1 LSELGD
7 DERPMTASIAHAAWL
22 KAKETQA
29 LIAAL
34 DAARAGGSRFVGGCV
49 RNTVMGHEVDD
60 IDIATQLTPDQVVEL
75 CTKAGFAAHPTGIE
89 HGTVTVVV
97 NHKPFEVT
105 TLRRDVSTDGRRA
118 TVAFTENWEED
129 AQRRDFRINAL
140 YADAQGA
147 IHDPTGGGLDDARAG
162 RVIFIG
168 DAHQRIKEDYL
179 RILRFFRFNAWYAR
193 GPVDPNGLHACADL
207 VGGLDTL
214 SVERVWKEVKKLLGA
229 PDPRAAWEGMT
240 AIEARKRALPEMD
253 NHPRL
258 RALMDLEADLMLPV
272 DPMTRVAASLEDQ
285 QSAKTFANRLKLSN
299 EERDRL
305 VAALGDDVKITS
317 FMSLREMRRA
327 IYAIGNEAFRDRVML
342 AWAASGGGKAQ
353 QWRALVAHGQMWT
366 PPKLP
371 LSGDEVMAA
380 GVPAG
385 PKVGVIMREVEAWWI
400 DADFPDDKLSII
412 ERLKAVAQGM
422 A

>member
-1 LSELGD
+1 MS
-7 DERPMTASIAHAAWL
+7 ASITHAAWL
-22 KAKETQA
+22 KLPQTHA

-34 DAARAGGSRFVGGCV
+34 EAARAGGSRFVGGCV
-49 RNTVMGHEVDD
+49 RNTLMGREVDD
-60 IDIATQLTPDQVVEL
+60 IDIATQLTPDEVTEIAA
-75 CTKAGFAAHPTGIE
+75 KAGFAAHPTGIE

-97 NHKPFEVT
+97 KSKPFEVT

-118 TVAFTENWEED
+118 TVAFTDKWEED
-129 AQRRDFRINAL
+129 AARRDFRMNAL
-140 YADAQGA
+140 YTSGEGEVF
-147 IHDPTGGGLDDARAG
+147 DPTGGGLDDVRTG

-168 DAHQRIKEDYL
+168 DAHTRIREDYL

-193 GPVDPNGLHACADL
+193 GPVDPQGLNACADL
-207 VGGLDTL
+207 IAGLDQL
-214 SVERVWKEVKKLLGA
+214 SVERVWKEVKKLLAA

-240 AIEARKRALPEMD
+240 AIEARARALPELD
-253 NHPRL
+253 NETRL
-258 RALMDLEADLMLPV
+258 DALVSLEADLMLPV
-272 DPMTRVAASLEDQ
+272 DAMTRIAASLKDQ
-285 QSAKTFANRLKLSN
+285 DAAKTLAQRLKLSN

-305 VAALGDDVKITS
+305 VAALGHELKITS
-317 FMSLREMRRA
+317 YMSLREMRRA
-327 IYAIGNEAFRDRVML
+327 IYRLGNSAFRDRVML
-342 AWAASGGGKAQ
+342 SWASAGSAKAQ
-353 QWRALVAHGQMWT
+353 AWRALLAHAQMWN

-385 PKVGVIMREVEAWWI
+385 PKVGEVIREVEAWWI
-400 DADFPDDKLSII
+400 DADFPDDKLSVI

>member
-1 LSELGD
+1 LS
-7 DERPMTASIAHAAWL
+7 TSISHAAWL

-29 LIAAL
+29 LMAAL
-34 DAARAGGSRFVGGCV
+34 EAARPGGSRFVGGCV
-49 RNTVMGHEVDD
+49 RNTLMGREVDD
-60 IDIATQLTPDQVVEL
+60 IDIATQLTPDRVTEVAQ
-75 CTKAGFAAHPTGIE
+75 KAGFAAHPTGIE

-118 TVAFTENWEED
+118 TVAFTEDWAED
-129 AQRRDFRINAL
+129 AQRRDFRLNAL
-140 YADAQGA
+140 YADSSGQ

-168 DAHQRIKEDYL
+168 DARMRLREDYL
-179 RILRFFRFNAWYAR
+179 RILRFFRFNAWYAK
-193 GPVDPNGLHACADL
+193 GPLDPHGLAACADL
-207 VGGLDTL
+207 VAGLHQL
-214 SVERVWKEVKKLLGA
+214 SVERVWKETKKLLEA
-229 PDPRAAWEGMT
+229 PDPRAAWEGMK
-240 AIEARKRALPEMD
+240 AIEVAARALPELS
-253 NHPRL
+253 NEARL
-258 RALMDLEADLMLPV
+258 DALCTLQADLMLPV
-272 DPMTRVAASLEDQ
+272 DAMTRVAAAAPHQEAGKAL
-285 QSAKTFANRLKLSN
+285 ARRLKLSN

-317 FMSLREMRRA
+317 YMSLREMRRA
-327 IYAIGNEAFRDRVML
+327 IYTIGNEAFRDRVML
-342 AWAASGGGKAQ
+342 AWAAAGGEKAQ
-353 QWRALVAHGQMWT
+353 AWRALVAHAQMWT

-385 PKVGVIMREVEAWWI
+385 PKVGQVMREVEAWWI
-400 DADFPDDKLSII
+400 DADFPDDKLSVI

>member
-1 LSELGD
+1 
-7 DERPMTASIAHAAWL
+7 MNSITHAAWF

-29 LIAAL
+29 LMQAL
-34 DAARAGGSRFVGGCV
+34 EATRAGGSRFVGGCV
-49 RNTVMGHEVDD
+49 RNTLMGREVDD
-60 IDIATQLTPDQVVEL
+60 IDIATQLTPEQVTEV
-75 CTKAGFAAHPTGIE
+75 CTEAGFAAHPTGIE

-118 TVAFTENWEED
+118 TVAFSESWEED

-140 YADAQGA
+140 YADASGA

-193 GPVDPNGLHACADL
+193 TPIDPKGLEACADL
-207 VGGLDTL
+207 VTGLDQL
-214 SVERVWKEVKKLLGA
+214 SVERIWKETKKLLEA
-229 PDPRAAWEGMT
+229 PDPRAAWEGMK
-240 AIEARKRALPEMD
+240 AIEVRERVLRELANETRLDALCT
-253 NHPRL
+253 
-258 RALMDLEADLMLPV
+258 LEADLMLPV
-272 DPMTRVAASLEDQ
+272 HPMTRVAAALSDQ
-285 QSAKTFANRLKLSN
+285 EAAKAFSRRLKLSN
-299 EERDRL
+299 EERERL

-327 IYAIGNEAFRDRVML
+327 IYKLGNEAFRDRVML
-342 AWAASGGGKAQ
+342 AWADAGGEKAQ

-385 PKVGVIMREVEAWWI
+385 PKVGVVLREVEDWWI
-400 DADFPDDKLSII
+400 DADFPDDKLSVI
-412 ERLKAVAQGM
+412 ERLKAVAQGL

>member
-1 LSELGD
+1 M
-7 DERPMTASIAHAAWL
+7 MTIAHAPWF

-29 LIAAL
+29 LMTAL
-34 DAARAGGSRFVGGCV
+34 EQARPSGSRFVGGCV
-49 RNTVMGHEVDD
+49 RNTLMGRQVDD
-60 IDIATQLTPDQVVEL
+60 IDIATQLTPDRVTEIAQA
-75 CTKAGFAAHPTGIE
+75 AGFAAHPTGIE

-105 TLRRDVSTDGRRA
+105 TLRRDVTTDGRRA
-118 TVAFTENWEED
+118 TVAFTESWEED
-129 AQRRDFRINAL
+129 AERRDFRMNAL
-140 YADAQGA
+140 YADASGA

-168 DAHQRIKEDYL
+168 DASTRIREDYL

-193 GPVDPNGLHACADL
+193 TPIDPKGLDACADL
-207 VGGLDTL
+207 VAGLDTL
-214 SVERVWKEVKKLLGA
+214 SVERIWKEAKKMLA
-229 PDPRAAWEGMT
+229 AADPRAAWEGMN
-240 AIEARKRALPEMD
+240 AIEVRARALPELD

-258 RALMDLEADLMLPV
+258 RALMALEVDLMLPV
-272 DPMTRVAASLEDQ
+272 DAMTRVAAALEHQD
-285 QSAKTFANRLKLSN
+285 SAKALARRLKLSN

-317 FMSLREMRRA
+317 YMSLREMRRA
-327 IYAIGNEAFRDRVML
+327 IYKLGNEAFRDRVML
-342 AWAASGGGKAQ
+342 AWAASGGEKAQ
-353 QWRALVAHGQMWT
+353 QWRALVAHGTMWK

-371 LSGDEVMAA
+371 LTGDEVMAA

-385 PKVGVIMREVEAWWI
+385 PKVGLVMREVEEWWI
-400 DADFPDDKLSII
+400 DADFPDDKLSVI
-412 ERLKAVAQGM
+412 ERLKAVAQGL